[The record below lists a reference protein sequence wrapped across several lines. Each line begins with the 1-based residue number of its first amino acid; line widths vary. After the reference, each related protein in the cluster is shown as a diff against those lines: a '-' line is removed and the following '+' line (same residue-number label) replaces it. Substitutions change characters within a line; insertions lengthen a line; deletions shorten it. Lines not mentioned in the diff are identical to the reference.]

1 MIEEIRLFVLMLSA
15 LFCFNQIARFVFN
28 LFLTEPRVIKLT
40 VIEKVLLY
48 LSSAYILTTIILAI
62 S

>member
-1 MIEEIRLFVLMLSA
+1 MIEEIKLFVLMLSS

-28 LFLTEPRVIKLT
+28 LFLTEPRVIKLS
-40 VIEKVLLY
+40 VGEKVLLY